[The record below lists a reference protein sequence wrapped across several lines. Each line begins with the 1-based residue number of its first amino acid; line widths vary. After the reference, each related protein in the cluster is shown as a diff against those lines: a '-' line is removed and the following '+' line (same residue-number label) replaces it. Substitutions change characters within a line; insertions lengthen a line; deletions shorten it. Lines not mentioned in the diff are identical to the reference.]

1 MATSEKTNNN
11 FGKFTKNALNSHYNE
26 LLKRVDPLRVEY
38 NYRKLLHDARKNG
51 VWCNDYHLSALSSV
65 LKNKTKYIYVVG
77 GVLNEISNS

>member
-1 MATSEKTNNN
+1 MATSEKTNNIIII
-11 FGKFTKNALNSHYNE
+11 GHYNE

-65 LKNKTKYIYVVG
+65 LNFKYLKI
-77 GVLNEISNS
+77 ET